1 MINNLNLYPLY
12 LSIYLS
18 ITTTMLLIIT
28 GIPIS
33 WYLSKTKKLK
43 LKIIINTL
51 ISLPLVIPP
60 TILGFYLLILFSP
73 NSPIGKIWEQITGST
88 LAFSFSGLIIGSYIY
103 SLPFVI
109 QPILISFEK
118 IRDIQIDQ
126 AIMLGASK
134 VYIFKKIIIPLSKNG
149 IITAAALSFAHT
161 LGEFG
166 IILMIGGNI
175 PEKTQVISI
184 AIYELVEQLDYTSAH
199 KLSIITLLLSFIILT
214 ITFYINTKNAN
225 NKDTI

>member
-184 AIYELVEQLDYTSAH
+184 AIYE
-199 KLSIITLLLSFIILT
+199 
-214 ITFYINTKNAN
+214 
-225 NKDTI
+225 